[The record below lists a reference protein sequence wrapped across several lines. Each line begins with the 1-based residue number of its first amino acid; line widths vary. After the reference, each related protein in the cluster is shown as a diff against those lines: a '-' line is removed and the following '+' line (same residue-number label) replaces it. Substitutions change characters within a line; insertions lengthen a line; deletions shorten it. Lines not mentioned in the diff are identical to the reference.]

1 MWSVTSHSQSIAG
14 NRTIGGGEQRGVCV
28 VDAQANRKHRE
39 DVEDDYAEE
48 RRPDCTRDGLVRA
61 RTLPGCERNELDA
74 SVRIERVNEGLRE
87 VSEAANKRMV
97 IVEVCE
103 TL

>member
-1 MWSVTSHSQSIAG
+1 M
-14 NRTIGGGEQRGVCV
+14 
-28 VDAQANRKHRE
+28 
-39 DVEDDYAEE
+39 
-48 RRPDCTRDGLVRA
+48 RA

-87 VSEAANKRMV
+87 VSEAANKRLV
-97 IVEVCE
+97 IVEVGE